1 MSQVV
6 AATAPRFEVSI
17 EDLRNQARA
26 AGFWRGLSLGFV
38 SAFFL
43 FDGAFR
49 PGAAIDSVSS
59 FAAANTA
66 AALIG
71 GAAMVVLSLPPV
83 LHRVLGAERAR
94 REKLERLRGRLHG

>member
-1 MSQVV
+1 MSEVV
-6 AATAPRFEVSI
+6 AATAPRFELSV
-17 EDLRNQARA
+17 EDFRNQARA

-49 PGAAIDSVSS
+49 PSAAFDSVSS

-66 AALIG
+66 AVLIG
-71 GAAMVVLSLPPV
+71 SAATVALGLPPV
-83 LHRVLGAERAR
+83 LHRVLGAEQAR
-94 REKLERLRGRLHG
+94 REKLERLRGRLHS